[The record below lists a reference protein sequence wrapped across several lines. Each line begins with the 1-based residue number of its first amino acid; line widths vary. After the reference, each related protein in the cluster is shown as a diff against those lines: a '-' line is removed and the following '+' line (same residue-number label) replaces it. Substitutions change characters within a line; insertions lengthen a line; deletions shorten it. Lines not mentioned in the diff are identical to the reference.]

1 MNSFLDKLVKSL
13 SDEVE
18 EEFFYLVEEFG
29 FKNLELLK
37 QKGFYLYEYMNSF
50 EKFNEGKFPAR
61 KYFCSSTKD
70 GKINDDG
77 KISDGHISVED
88 YLASEKT

>member
-1 MNSFLDKLVKSL
+1 MQFMNSFLDKLVKSL

-37 QKGFYLYEYMNSF
+37 QKGFFLY
-50 EKFNEGKFPAR
+50 
-61 KYFCSSTKD
+61 
-70 GKINDDG
+70 
-77 KISDGHISVED
+77 
-88 YLASEKT
+88 